1 MEYGVTLKKGFT
13 LAEVLITLA
22 IIGVVAALTIPTVI
36 RNYQLRQT
44 VTAVKKAY
52 SQLESAFKMGI
63 VENGPIESA
72 NLQNNT
78 QFTGTYFKP
87 YLKVL
92 KDCGVDIAKNCYNVT
107 IKNTANNANFTT
119 SESTNLYHLISA
131 DGMVMSFNGENGCNR
146 NESKAG
152 ITDKMLSNICG
163 YVYVD
168 INGAT
173 KPNRAGVD
181 VFAFWVTKYGVVPF
195 GGPNDRWS
203 SSTYCNRTSAASGN
217 GEGCAAWV
225 IAKENMDYLQK
236 DVSW

>member
-1 MEYGVTLKKGFT
+1 MNYGVKKKEAFT

-22 IIGVVAALTIPTVI
+22 IIGVVAALTIPSVI
-36 RNYQLRQT
+36 RNYKIRQT

-72 NLQNNT
+72 NLDTNT
-78 QFTGTYFKP
+78 KFTDTYFKP

-92 KDCGVDIAKNCYNVT
+92 KDCGAGVLVNCYNVT
-107 IKNTANNANFTT
+107 IKNTANNANFTISGSNT
-119 SESTNLYHLISA
+119 LYNMILA
-131 DGMVMSFNGENGCNR
+131 DGMVMSFNSVNGCTR
-146 NESKAG
+146 NESRPGVA
-152 ITDKMLSNICG
+152 DKMLSAICG

-195 GGPNDRWS
+195 GGPNDKWS
-203 SSTYCNRTSAASGN
+203 SSNYCDRTTASPGN
-217 GEGCAAWV
+217 GEGCTAWV
-225 IAKENMDYLQK
+225 MAKENMDYLQK
-236 DVSW
+236 DISW